1 MSQYYYYYFN
11 IKGFSCCC
19 FLVCFFG
26 LTLFFFPAGR
36 VKQSLQALFG
46 FIGSSPNPRDKH
58 FAAPRA
64 PRICNLRLL
73 SLPWQPFQVRTC
85 LMGFFGRTCFY
96 SRDVTANFEQG
107 LRWSVRMQQSQLSPP
122 VWVSFQHLP
131 TLSHNTLEEANALFV
146 PLLTEEGTRTLK
158 SQFCSGRKTWGD
170 APRGKGG
177 FGWHAP
183 GTHQPLLTLPTLT
196 FSHKFIPPQIGALLR
211 FGSAASAGRQ
221 RIYLPLTSLGN
232 YFCSSPAC
240 AWLCRC
246 CRPSPV
252 LRHLFIHMPVEEIT
266 LFILYCRWQL
276 REEDLCHLPK
286 FALEVFGRDLYPSL
300 QPHTI
305 VSDHRSCPPWLHFS
319 LSSFK
324 AGIRTI
330 AIFHHFII
338 NLMTFY

>member
-1 MSQYYYYYFN
+1 MLL
-11 IKGFSCCC
+11 
-19 FLVCFFG
+19 FLVLLFWFNS
-26 LTLFFFPAGR
+26 FFFPAGR

-232 YFCSSPAC
+232 YFLFLSS
-240 AWLCRC
+240 
-246 CRPSPV
+246 
-252 LRHLFIHMPVEEIT
+252 LRMA
-266 LFILYCRWQL
+266 
-276 REEDLCHLPK
+276 LP
-286 FALEVFGRDLYPSL
+286 LL
-300 QPHTI
+300 
-305 VSDHRSCPPWLHFS
+305 PPLT
-319 LSSFK
+319 SFK
-324 AGIRTI
+324 A
-330 AIFHHFII
+330 FIYTHACGGNYSI
-338 NLMTFY
+338 YPVLQMAAKRGRFMSLAQVCPGSLWQRFVPQSPTSHYS